1 MKKTLTGLG
10 IFAAISGILIFGI
23 NFAMN
28 KYMEENY
35 GGPSYY
41 TKINGDPVASGIA
54 DGTQFYEYDQVSYD
68 EKGIEKTVHLKEY
81 RQKPLR
87 KSAYLKMVVNDE
99 KGVTSWEE
107 VNEKDL
113 PNSVKEKLA

>member
-1 MKKTLTGLG
+1 MKKTLIHLG
-10 IFAAISGILIFGI
+10 IFAAVSGILIFSI

-41 TKINGDPVASGIA
+41 TKIESDPVASGTS

-68 EKGIEKTVHLKEY
+68 ENGTEKTVHLKEY

-87 KSAYLKMVVNDE
+87 KSAYLKMIVNDE

-107 VNEKDL
+107 INENDL
-113 PNSVKEKLA
+113 PSAVKKQLA

>member
-1 MKKTLTGLG
+1 MKKTITRLG
-10 IFAAISGILIFGI
+10 IFAIISGAFVFGI

-41 TKINGDPVASGIA
+41 TKITHPPEASGIT

-68 EKGIEKTVHLKEY
+68 EKGREKTVHLKEY

-87 KSAYLKMVVNDE
+87 LSAYLKMVVNDE

-107 VNEKDL
+107 ISEKDL
-113 PNSVKEKLA
+113 PSTVKEKLA